1 MRRER
6 EGGEEREDRRAHE
19 SRRLFRLRP
28 LFFRDPSPLV
38 SRLNQRTRS
47 FPSVLIT
54 NRFDRHF
61 PLSPISPLLL
71 LSLKNI
77 IVRYISLSLFLRG
90 RDSLFLLETAAAWK
104 SRLTAANLSNE
115 SERERESFSL
125 VFDLI
130 ERYKS
135 VPLSLVLS
143 PSLSVF
149 IRADDVILK
158 MWKIPRARTC
168 HRCDDGDMKGV
179 I

>member
-77 IVRYISLSLFLRG
+77 IVRYISLSLSLPSWTRFVVPPGNSCRLEITFNRG
-90 RDSLFLLETAAAWK
+90 ESFERET
-104 SRLTAANLSNE
+104 
-115 SERERESFSL
+115 EREREREF
-125 VFDLI
+125 
-130 ERYKS
+130 
-135 VPLSLVLS
+135 LSG
-143 PSLSVF
+143 
-149 IRADDVILK
+149 I
-158 MWKIPRARTC
+158 
-168 HRCDDGDMKGV
+168 
-179 I
+179 